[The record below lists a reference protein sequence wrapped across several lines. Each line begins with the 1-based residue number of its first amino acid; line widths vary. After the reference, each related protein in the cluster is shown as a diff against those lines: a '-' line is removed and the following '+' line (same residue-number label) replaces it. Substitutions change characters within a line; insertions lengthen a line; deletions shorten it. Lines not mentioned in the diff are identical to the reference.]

1 MRNSSVMSSI
11 DQITSIVPFSSFSPV
26 KKPTVSMKNT
36 TSDDALVVTQ
46 TEREKFASRLLE
58 YRASIKL
65 EASSSS
71 SSCKKVDTTLRR
83 SIPDWIH
90 TEDGDSVIDPSE
102 MEHKHHV
109 KRGLIVKR
117 LTASIVIR
125 NENRRLRKTT
135 HPTVVKKN
143 SALYNFLTPRV
154 INCNV
159 MNGND
164 RRIESKIMTR
174 KYLNPLVLH
183 NNFMQRVISMDSEKV
198 NMEYEH

>member
-1 MRNSSVMSSI
+1 MSCI

-26 KKPTVSMKNT
+26 KKPTVSMENA
-36 TSDDALVVTQ
+36 TSDDALVITQ

-65 EASSSS
+65 EAPSSS

-83 SIPDWIH
+83 SIPDWFH
-90 TEDGDSVIDPSE
+90 QDGDSVTDQSE
-102 MEHKHHV
+102 MEHKHLV
-109 KRGLIVKR
+109 KRGLVVKR
-117 LTASIVIR
+117 LTASIVLR

-135 HPTVVKKN
+135 HPSVVKKN

-154 INCNV
+154 MNCNV

-198 NMEYEH
+198 NMEYEQ

>member
-11 DQITSIVPFSSFSPV
+11 DQITSIVPFSSFSSV
-26 KKPTVSMKNT
+26 KKPTVSMDNT

-46 TEREKFASRLLE
+46 TEREKFASRLLK

-90 TEDGDSVIDPSE
+90 QDGDSVIDPSE

-159 MNGND
+159 MNGNAVQ
-164 RRIESKIMTR
+164 ESTAQ
-174 KYLNPLVLH
+174 
-183 NNFMQRVISMDSEKV
+183 QRV
-198 NMEYEH
+198 